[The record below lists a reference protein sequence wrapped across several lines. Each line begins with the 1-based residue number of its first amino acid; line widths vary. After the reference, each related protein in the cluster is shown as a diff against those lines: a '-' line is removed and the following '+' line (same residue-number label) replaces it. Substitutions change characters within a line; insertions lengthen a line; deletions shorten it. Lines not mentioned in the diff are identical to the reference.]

1 MSAAAGWRSSYWLQV
16 VAAAALVPA
25 AARLPES
32 RASVRGRV
40 DAPGATLMTA
50 AMAALT
56 AGLIEGRRSF
66 GSPAAVA
73 LLVSGAALLVAFV
86 IVELHRRDPML
97 ELHLFRQPAFI
108 ASMSGALFT
117 GLAIIGLMSFSPTM
131 MQTGL
136 HLGILAS
143 AGVLA
148 TWSGTSMVLAMA
160 GRTLVPRLGAPLLLA
175 VGLMLAAAGELALTG
190 LGTGS
195 GWERM
200 VPGLVVAGVGSGLA
214 NSSLGRLAVDS
225 VPRDRAGMGSGANNT
240 ARYLGGAGGVAL
252 VVALVSAGDGR
263 GAHAVVHGWDTA
275 ALVCAV
281 LCAVGAAVALL
292 CRGPRRV
299 SSPREASPFAPG
311 TQRR

>member
-1 MSAAAGWRSSYWLQV
+1 
-16 VAAAALVPA
+16 
-25 AARLPES
+25 
-32 RASVRGRV
+32 
-40 DAPGATLMTA
+40 
-50 AMAALT
+50 
-56 AGLIEGRRSF
+56 
-66 GSPAAVA
+66 
-73 LLVSGAALLVAFV
+73 
-86 IVELHRRDPML
+86 
-97 ELHLFRQPAFI
+97 
-108 ASMSGALFT
+108 MSGALFT

-175 VGLMLAAAGELALTG
+175 VGLVLAAAGELALTG

-240 ARYLGGAGGVAL
+240 ARYLGGAAGVAL

-299 SSPREASPFAPG
+299 SSRREASPFAPG